1 MRLAGCRRRV
11 WALEGWVLELPPSRL
26 SYSEKQGGETSR
38 TIRTLGSETSPRF
51 FSDRVGVPLSD
62 ASVRGVR
69 ADYGSDIARVPRYI
83 MVQMRLDN
91 SKMLSQEW
99 YIKLIR
105 QRATDGCRP
114 QLAAG
119 PLFSGGDDGA
129 AFARA

>member
-1 MRLAGCRRRV
+1 MA
-11 WALEGWVLELPPSRL
+11 
-26 SYSEKQGGETSR
+26 
-38 TIRTLGSETSPRF
+38 
-51 FSDRVGVPLSD
+51 PLSD

-69 ADYGSDIARVPRYI
+69 ADYGSVVARVAGYNT
-83 MVQMRLDN
+83 VQMRLDN

-99 YIKLIR
+99 YTKLIR

-114 QLAAG
+114 QLAGG